1 MSAVFFP
8 SFPLTASLKWRY
20 LSQVWSLLDFCVSS
34 TTVKEWKHTEMY
46 CKANSFLSKSVR
58 KLCCCQLSEAE
69 QSALW
74 NIFDGS
80 NRACFAS
87 CAWPRF
93 RRFEMVCLH
102 FFLLYLFSFFFFFTT
117 SCFKHQLLICFI
129 ILLDR
134 PLSLSYA
141 YGAIGWWAHVSFIS
155 CSLQSYEQNSGVV
168 IKNWACLVTTWRSWP
183 GFSDL
188 LCTIKLL
195 CQSLWRV
202 RVITS

>member
-102 FFLLYLFSFFFFFTT
+102 FFLLYLFSFFFLPLVASNT
-117 SCFKHQLLICFI
+117 SCSSAL
-129 ILLDR
+129 
-134 PLSLSYA
+134 LSY
-141 YGAIGWWAHVSFIS
+141 WTVLCPWVMLMVQLVDEPTSHLFHV
-155 CSLQSYEQNSGVV
+155 
-168 IKNWACLVTTWRSWP
+168 
-183 GFSDL
+183 
-188 LCTIKLL
+188 LCRAMSKILEL
-195 CQSLWRV
+195 
-202 RVITS
+202 